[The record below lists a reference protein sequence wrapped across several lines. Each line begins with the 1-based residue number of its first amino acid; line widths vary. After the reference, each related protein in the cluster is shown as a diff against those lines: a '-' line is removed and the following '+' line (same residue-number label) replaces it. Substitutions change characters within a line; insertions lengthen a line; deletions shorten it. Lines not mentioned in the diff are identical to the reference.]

1 MSSPHPGWPWVIRF
15 RASIGCLLCVKLVHM
30 RRLQKWLN
38 RKQPVWIS
46 GNTVK
51 ILKNGAQIFPEML
64 LAIEQ
69 AAETIHLE
77 MYIFRSDQ
85 VGWRFAEALSRKAKE
100 GVAVKLIYDSLGSL
114 TSSRELFLTMEKAGV
129 EIFEYHPIAPW
140 NPGWRLR
147 KRDHRKILVIDGRCG
162 FVGGINLGNEYAD
175 SSDGGEGWRDTHIR
189 LEGPAVRE
197 LQQIF
202 LSTWVKNKRAKLG
215 PHPSYY
221 PDLQP
226 SGDLPVSLLA
236 SQGMKGKN
244 QIKQA
249 YLDAIRQAEK
259 QICITNSYFVP
270 PPSVLRE
277 LKLAARRGVQVFIM
291 VPKKSD
297 VQIIDYARRALY
309 AKLLRWGV
317 RIFELEG
324 PILHAKTA
332 VIDGKWSTVGSYNM
346 DQLSFSYNLEV
357 NVVVKGRAFGNEME
371 TMFWAD
377 LKQSSEVLAK
387 EWTHRNLFQKMLE
400 NTSYYILAWF

>member
-1 MSSPHPGWPWVIRF
+1 MR
-15 RASIGCLLCVKLVHM
+15 SIDKW
-30 RRLQKWLN
+30 LQK
-38 RKQPVWIS
+38 KEPVWVA
-46 GNTVK
+46 GNRVQ

-64 LAIEQ
+64 QAIEK

-85 VGWRFAEALSRKAKE
+85 VGWRFAEALAKKAKE
-100 GVAVKLIYDSLGSL
+100 GIAVKLVYDSLGSL
-114 TSSRELFLTMEKAGV
+114 TSSQEMFLTMEKAGV
-129 EIFEYHPIAPW
+129 EIFEYHPVAPW

-147 KRDHRKILVIDGRCG
+147 KRDHRKILVVDGRVG
-162 FVGGINLGNEYAD
+162 FAGGINIGDEYAA
-175 SSDGGEGWRDTHIR
+175 SSEGGDGWRDTHIK

-202 LSTWVKNKRAKLG
+202 LTTWIKNKNAKPV

-226 SGDLPVSLLA
+226 VGDLPVSIVA
-236 SQGMKGKN
+236 SQGLKGKN

-249 YLDAIRQAEK
+249 YVTAIRQAQK
-259 QICITNSYFVP
+259 RICITNSYFVP

-277 LKLAARRGVQVFIM
+277 LKIAARRGVEISIL

-297 VQIIDYARRALY
+297 VQLIDYACRALY
-309 AKLLRWGV
+309 SKLLRWGV
-317 RIFELEG
+317 HIFEWEG
-324 PILHAKTA
+324 SVLHAKTA
-332 VIDGKWSTVGSYNM
+332 VIDGNWSTVGSYNM

-357 NVVVKGRAFGNEME
+357 NVVVRGKAFGSRME
-371 TMFWAD
+371 AMFWED
-377 LKQSSEVLAK
+377 LKNSREVLAT
-387 EWTHRNLFQKMLE
+387 EWRHRNLFQKVLE